1 MRQWACFAWFEA
13 EKSVDQSKIPSNTKT
28 KLGIQPGED
37 EGSIEV
43 VIENRGKHVLS
54 ANLLVSGQYCSLIFL
69 YSPKI

>member
-13 EKSVDQSKIPSNTKT
+13 EKLVDSSESKMLCSTKT

-54 ANLLVSGQYCSLIFL
+54 ANLLVSG
-69 YSPKI
+69 